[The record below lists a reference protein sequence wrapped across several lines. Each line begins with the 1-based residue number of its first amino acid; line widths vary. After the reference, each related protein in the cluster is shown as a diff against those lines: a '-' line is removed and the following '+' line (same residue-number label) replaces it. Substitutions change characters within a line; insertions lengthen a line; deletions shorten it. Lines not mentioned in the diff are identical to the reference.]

1 MTVKV
6 IMFDFDGTLA
16 DTLDTLVTITNRLAL
31 EFGYKPT
38 APEQLAQIRNLSSR
52 EIVMQSGISIFKIP
66 FLLKKIKGN
75 LHNEIQY
82 LNSIPGI
89 KEALIQLK
97 YEGNILGIL
106 TSNSEE
112 NVRIFLNKQGMEE
125 LFSFVYSETTLFSKH
140 KIIRKF
146 MKENYLSSEE
156 IVYVGDETRDIES
169 SKKIP
174 IKVIAV
180 SWGFNSREVLAKHK
194 PDFLIHKP
202 SELIEVMGSLQKKAE
217 KAHGF

>member
-1 MTVKV
+1 
-6 IMFDFDGTLA
+6 MFDFDGTLA
-16 DTLDTLVTITNRLAL
+16 DTLDALVTITNRLAL

-38 APEQLAQIRNLSSR
+38 APEELAHIRNLSSR

-66 FLLKKIKGN
+66 FLLKKIKSN

-112 NVRIFLNKQGMEE
+112 NVRIFLKNQGMEE

-146 MKENYLSSEE
+146 MKQNYLSSEE